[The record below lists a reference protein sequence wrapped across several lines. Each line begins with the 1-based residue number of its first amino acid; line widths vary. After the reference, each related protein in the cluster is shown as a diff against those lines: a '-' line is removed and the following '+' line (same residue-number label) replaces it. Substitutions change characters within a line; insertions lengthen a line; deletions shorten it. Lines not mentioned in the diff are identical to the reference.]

1 MAYRDE
7 AMSIATEIKVWMAR
21 RRLTQAELAARVGHD
36 QTWLS
41 KRLSGKIIL
50 DVEDVLALAD
60 ALGIRAVDLF
70 RLEDAGQ
77 SGWTD
82 GRSINY
88 RSA

>member
-1 MAYRDE
+1 MTYKDD

-21 RRLTQAELAARVGHD
+21 RRMTQAELAKAVGHD
-36 QTWLS
+36 QTWVS
-41 KRLSGKIIL
+41 KRLSGKIPL

-60 ALGIRAVDLF
+60 ALNVRAVDFF
-70 RLEDAGQ
+70 RLDDGG
-77 SGWTD
+77 GWTD